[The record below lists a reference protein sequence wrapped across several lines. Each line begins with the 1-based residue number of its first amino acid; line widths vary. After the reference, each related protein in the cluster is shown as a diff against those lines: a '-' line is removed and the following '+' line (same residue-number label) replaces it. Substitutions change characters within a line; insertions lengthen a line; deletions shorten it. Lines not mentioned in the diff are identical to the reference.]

1 MTIQQK
7 IQRRSWLQIM
17 TKERNAV
24 RKPLSFSTTM
34 RNPERI
40 AGFLKCILPYEGQV
54 LNNDVIHEVAINLI
68 RDKYYYTQKYEMK
81 VPEYRNIYNNE
92 DLSFTREQA
101 EDIIKNSP
109 QEHKEAGF
117 ERGWPSRFD
126 TWYEFPQELGF
137 IRYEIGKPIIISQTG
152 HMLVDAFNE
161 EQPNNEKIQDVFLNA
176 LMKYQTNNPF
186 KKNANSNCPLIL
198 TLQTI
203 EKLKKCNKDSV
214 GIHRQ
219 ELSLIICWP
228 DNDYNLLVN
237 KILDLRKKYGFNIS
251 NEVIYEEC
259 MNLLGAGKDKE
270 NLYKMSKIT
279 GEAVDEFIRKMRIT
293 GIFSLRGNGRFLDT
307 NNYEKEKIVYILEN
321 YTTYKTF
328 SNKDEYFSYTAQ
340 IDSKILTSSNI
351 TISTTAEAKEN
362 ALIKWSKVFS
372 KEEVEKELVLVSKNS
387 KTNNEILKVIDAPTR
402 LEFLTSISL
411 KQHFESAHII
421 PNYKIDDEGLP
432 TFTAAGGIADIE
444 CFDDDCKP
452 IVEVTLMTSRAQ
464 GSNEIPAI
472 TRHLKE
478 RQQKYISDK
487 VFALFIAPAIHADAQ
502 YMIEFS
508 KFRDNVDI
516 IPYTILE
523 YVAKIAQICNLQQLS
538 V

>member
-1 MTIQQK
+1 
-7 IQRRSWLQIM
+7 M

-68 RDKYYYTQKYEMK
+68 KDKYYYTQKYEMK

-92 DLSFTREQA
+92 DLSFTKEQA

-161 EQPNNEKIQDVFLNA
+161 EQPNNEKIQAVFLNA

-186 KKNANSNCPLIL
+186 KKNANANCPLIL

-203 EKLKKCNKDSV
+203 EELKKINSNST

-228 DNDYNLLVN
+228 NNDYKALVC
-237 KILDLRKKYGFNIS
+237 KISELRKKYGYNIS
-251 NEVIYEEC
+251 NEIIYEEC

-307 NNYEKEKIVYILEN
+307 NNFERDKIDYILQN
-321 YTTYKTF
+321 YSNYKIFT
-328 SNKDEYFSYTAQ
+328 NKDAYFLYTAQ
-340 IDSKILTSSNI
+340 IDSKILIPSKVE
-351 TISTTAEAKEN
+351 ISTTMEAKEN

-372 KEEVEKELVLVSKNS
+372 KEEIEKELTLVSKNS
-387 KTNNEILKVIDAPTR
+387 KSNNEILKVIDAPTR

-411 KQHFESAHII
+411 KQHFQNAHIV

-464 GSNEIPAI
+464 GANEIPAI
-472 TRHLKE
+472 TRHLKD

-508 KFRDNVDI
+508 KYRDNVDI
-516 IPYTILE
+516 IPFTIL
-523 YVAKIAQICNLQQLS
+523 QFLQTLKVQTRLKFYI
-538 V
+538 

>member
-1 MTIQQK
+1 
-7 IQRRSWLQIM
+7 M

-40 AGFLKCILPYEGQV
+40 AGFLKCILPYEGQI

-68 RDKYYYTQKYEMK
+68 KDKYYYTQKYEMK

-92 DLSFTREQA
+92 DLSFTKEQA

-109 QEHKEAGF
+109 QKHKEAGF

-137 IRYEIGKPIIISQTG
+137 VRYEIGKPIIISQTG

-161 EQPNNEKIQDVFLNA
+161 EQPNNEKIQAVFLNA

-203 EKLKKCNKDSV
+203 EQLKNFNKDSA

-228 DNDYNLLVN
+228 NNDYNSLVN
-237 KILDLRKKYGFNIS
+237 KILELRKKYGFNIS
-251 NEVIYEEC
+251 NEIIYEEC

-307 NNYEKEKIVYILEN
+307 NNYEKEKINYILEN

-351 TISTTAEAKEN
+351 TVSTTAEAKEN

-432 TFTAAGGIADIE
+432 TFTAAGGMADIE
-444 CFDDDCKP
+444 CYDEDCKP
-452 IVEVTLMTSRAQ
+452 IVEVTLMTSRSQ

-478 RQQKYISDK
+478 RQQQYISDK

-516 IPYTILE
+516 IPFTILE

>member
-1 MTIQQK
+1 
-7 IQRRSWLQIM
+7 M
-17 TKERNAV
+17 TKERQAV

-40 AGFLKCILPYEGQV
+40 AGFLNCILPFEGQV
-54 LNNDVIHEVAINLI
+54 LTNKIINEVAIKLI
-68 RDKYYYTQKYEMK
+68 TEKLYFTLKYEMK
-81 VPEYRNIYNNE
+81 IPKYKEIYNNP
-92 DLSFTREQA
+92 DLSFTRQQA
-101 EDIIKNSP
+101 EDIIENSP

-117 ERGWPSRFD
+117 DKGWPSRFD

-137 IRYEIGKPIIISQTG
+137 IRYEMNKPIQISQTG
-152 HMLVDAFNE
+152 HMLIDAFRE
-161 EQPNNEKIQDVFLNA
+161 EQPNNEKIQAVFLNA

-186 KKNANSNCPLIL
+186 KKNANANCPLIL

-203 EKLKKCNKDSV
+203 EELKKINSNST

-228 DNDYNLLVN
+228 NNDYKALVC
-237 KILDLRKKYGFNIS
+237 KISELRKKYGYNIS
-251 NEVIYEEC
+251 NEIIYEEC

-307 NNYEKEKIVYILEN
+307 NNFEREKIDYILKN
-321 YTTYKTF
+321 YSNYNIFT
-328 SNKDEYFSYTAQ
+328 NKDAYFLYTAQ
-340 IDSKILTSSNI
+340 IDSKILISSKVE
-351 TISTTAEAKEN
+351 ISTTMEVKEN

-372 KEEVEKELVLVSKNS
+372 KEEIEKELTLVSKNS
-387 KTNNEILKVIDAPTR
+387 KSNNEILKVIDAPTR

-411 KQHFESAHII
+411 KQHFQNAHIV

-452 IVEVTLMTSRAQ
+452 IVEVTLMTSKAQ
-464 GSNEIPAI
+464 GANEIPAI
-472 TRHLKE
+472 TRHLKD